1 MSFFGIQVGLLQI
14 ALNKNPIIIIS
25 YCNFTATRIESIE
38 TVEEIDIFTPING
51 IDDFLGSS

>member
-1 MSFFGIQVGLLQI
+1 MSLFGVQFGLLQV
-14 ALNKNPIIIIS
+14 ALNKIANIIIY

-38 TVEEIDIFTPING
+38 TVEEIDIFTPIYG